1 MQRAV
6 PRGDCLAVT
15 RSFLF
20 VSPRARLT
28 HSLVLRVCLSWGHLS
43 TGEQSTRIFKFTA
56 DKRDLIQTG
65 IFRAFLGQT
74 KLARFQD
81 HSGPWGIF
89 LMGNKKPVSVDTL
102 CFSLMCRFQPS
113 SFLLGTFWSSLF
125 ALGLFLGFLW
135 SWRIEGLLLVYRC
148 RLFLQC
154 DYSQVYI
161 HVTG

>member
-20 VSPRARLT
+20 VSPRAWLT

-43 TGEQSTRIFKFTA
+43 RGEQSTRIFKFTA

-89 LMGNKKPVSVDTL
+89 LMGNKKPVSVDTP

-113 SFLLGTFWSSLF
+113 SFLWD
-125 ALGLFLGFLW
+125 FLVLSCLSWGFSYDFCGVGELKDC
-135 SWRIEGLLLVYRC
+135 SWCTTVVFFFCVITHRSIYM
-148 RLFLQC
+148 
-154 DYSQVYI
+154 
-161 HVTG
+161 